1 MSIFKKKRISSKE
14 FGTSFDRLL
23 NYNITEDLDIDD
35 QMLELADS
43 VLSNCPILVNFEAVK
58 DVNKCNQVLSF
69 LSGVIYACGGE
80 SYQIGNES
88 YLIASDKAFE
98 DGSLRRWVV
107 EFGQTNE

>member
-1 MSIFKKKRISSKE
+1 MLLKKKKVNQKE

-43 VLSNCPILVNFEAVK
+43 LLTNCPILVNFQSVK
-58 DVNKCNQVLSF
+58 DVDKCNHVLSF
-69 LSGVIYACGGE
+69 LSGVIYAVGGE

-88 YLIASDKAFE
+88 YLIATDKAFE
-98 DGSLRRWVV
+98 DGSLKRWVG
-107 EFGQTNE
+107 EFSIKD